1 MSQKEGSG
9 LKKYRVRINVD
20 ISHSEIIEAESKEEA
35 EQKGEELFDELSFDD
50 YNGIN
55 IMPDIRVFEVNE
67 D

>member
-1 MSQKEGSG
+1 M
-9 LKKYRVRINVD
+9 KKYRVRINVD
-20 ISHSEIIEAESKEEA
+20 ISHSEIIEAESKEAA

-55 IMPDIRVFEVNE
+55 IMPDIRVFEVDE

>member
-1 MSQKEGSG
+1 M
-9 LKKYRVRINVD
+9 KKYRVRINVD

-67 D
+67 E

>member
-1 MSQKEGSG
+1 MSQKEGIG

-20 ISHSEIIEAESKEEA
+20 ISHSEIIEAENKEAA